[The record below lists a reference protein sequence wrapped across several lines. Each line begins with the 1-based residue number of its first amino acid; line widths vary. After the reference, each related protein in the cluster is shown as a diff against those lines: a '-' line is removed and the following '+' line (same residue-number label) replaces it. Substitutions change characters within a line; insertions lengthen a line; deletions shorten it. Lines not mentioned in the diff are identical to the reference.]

1 MNNGFRRSTIVKIF
15 YGLVLLA
22 IGIAF
27 AGSALGFWS
36 FDIFFKGWW
45 CVLLMVLAVA
55 DMCSHGF
62 REWDVFVFVIGA
74 VLATGLFI
82 LSVIFLTGSGYNPFI
97 SFRF

>member
-55 DMCSHGF
+55 DM
-62 REWDVFVFVIGA
+62 
-74 VLATGLFI
+74 
-82 LSVIFLTGSGYNPFI
+82 
-97 SFRF
+97 